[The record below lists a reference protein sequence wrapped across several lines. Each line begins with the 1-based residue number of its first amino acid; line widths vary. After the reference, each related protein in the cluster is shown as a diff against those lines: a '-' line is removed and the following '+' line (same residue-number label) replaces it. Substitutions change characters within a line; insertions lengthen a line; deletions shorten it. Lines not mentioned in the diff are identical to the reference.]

1 MGCDWFMYHLRSNY
15 QNRLEFPFNI
25 YKCKCKL
32 HHGVYIIYTVCFVL
46 FVEEKDFGQTYT
58 EVDRITAKD
67 MHSDDI
73 DEVDLL
79 KDKGQDWV
87 GAWCWGQVEMLT
99 TGGQGLVKQ
108 ICQEV
113 VAVVRWG
120 AIHDVE
126 Y

>member
-1 MGCDWFMYHLRSNY
+1 
-15 QNRLEFPFNI
+15 
-25 YKCKCKL
+25 
-32 HHGVYIIYTVCFVL
+32 
-46 FVEEKDFGQTYT
+46 
-58 EVDRITAKD
+58 

-73 DEVDLL
+73 DEVDLP
-79 KDKGQDWV
+79 KVKGQDWV

-99 TGGQGLVKQ
+99 TGRQGLVKQ

-120 AIHDVE
+120 SIHDAE